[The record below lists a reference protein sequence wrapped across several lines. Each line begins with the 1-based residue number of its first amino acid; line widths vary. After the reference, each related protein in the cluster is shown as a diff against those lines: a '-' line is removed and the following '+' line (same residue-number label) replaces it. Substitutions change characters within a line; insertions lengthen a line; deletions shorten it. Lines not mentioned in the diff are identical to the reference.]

1 VKFTRRVSLK
11 RLVSRVAV
19 GISLQ
24 PVKSDVTQVEQ
35 LMYSLSDGGGGPV
48 SKKVLQRYRDYLKI
62 GWREGRSPHPLFDEV
77 WYADRYPDVRAA
89 GFPGLVHYLRFGWR
103 EGRSPHPLFDEVWY
117 ADRYPDVRAAGFPG
131 LVHYLRFGWREGRS
145 PHPSIPDARLL
156 ELR

>member
-1 VKFTRRVSLK
+1 MKSLK
-11 RLVSRVAV
+11 KESLRHLVSRVSSA
-19 GISLQ
+19 ISLQ
-24 PVKSDVTQVEQ
+24 PIQNDINQIKQ
-35 LMYSLSDGGGGPV
+35 LMDSLSEGTGGPV
-48 SKKVLQRYRDYLKI
+48 PKGVLDRYREYLKT

-145 PHPSIPDARLL
+145 PHPAISDARLL
-156 ELR
+156 ESQ